1 MKKVVG
7 ALAAFLYGT
16 SALYGATLLPNG
28 QQQFIDAN
36 GKPYANGKVYFYS
49 NFPTCTIL
57 KNTYQN
63 EAGTVLN
70 TNPVVLSASG
80 TATIFGTGAY
90 CQVLK
95 DQLGNTIWT
104 KYTSDTSS
112 ASNLG
117 WGGTS
122 GGTANAQTV
131 SVSSFAGVNGQ
142 TFYFIPSA
150 TNTGPFT
157 LAVNSGSPTSV
168 LKDTPSGPVLLAGGE
183 VVTGN
188 VVGVTYTSATGVF
201 HLVTNNT
208 LTSPGQISA
217 YASTTCPNGWLVAQG
232 QVLSSTTYSAL
243 YSAIGSVWNTGG
255 EGAGNFRAPNLQGMF
270 LRGTGTNSVY
280 SSAVGPAVG
289 QYQADSLLAHAHT
302 DAGHTHTF
310 SQDMVSANAG
320 QTSIGSSSAGTGLF
334 QNNKNSFASNSGFAS
349 IQSTGN
355 ADSNPKNFGVTY
367 CIKY

>member
-131 SVSSFAGVNGQ
+131 SVSSFTSVNGQ
-142 TFYFIPSA
+142 SFYFVAGA
-150 TNTGPFT
+150 TNNGPLTLSVNGGPQTSVVRSTPTGT
-157 LAVNSGSPTSV
+157 LA
-168 LKDTPSGPVLLAGGE
+168 LAGGE
-183 VVTGN
+183 VVLGN
-188 VVGVTYTSATGVF
+188 VVGVTYVSATGQFQLITNTTQPGYVGEVRSF
-201 HLVTNNT
+201 AMASCPGGWLYADGAAVSAVTYANLFAVIT
-208 LTSPGQISA
+208 TTWGTSPG
-217 YASTTCPNGWLVAQG
+217 NV
-232 QVLSSTTYSAL
+232 VLPDL
-243 YSAIGSVWNTGG
+243 RN
-255 EGAGNFRAPNLQGMF
+255 QF
-270 LRGTGTNSVY
+270 LRGDGTQSVGFTEL
-280 SSAVGPAVG
+280 S
-289 QYQADSLLAHAHT
+289 QNKT
-302 DAGHTHTF
+302 HTHVATAT
-310 SQDMVSANAG
+310 STVPDHSHTYVYPNGGVPVSAGGLAAAAGSGSGSTSSQSLTITTSVTNAAEG
-320 QTSIGSSSAGTGLF
+320 GTEARPD
-334 QNNKNSFASNSGFAS
+334 NKRMRF
-349 IQSTGN
+349 
-355 ADSNPKNFGVTY
+355 